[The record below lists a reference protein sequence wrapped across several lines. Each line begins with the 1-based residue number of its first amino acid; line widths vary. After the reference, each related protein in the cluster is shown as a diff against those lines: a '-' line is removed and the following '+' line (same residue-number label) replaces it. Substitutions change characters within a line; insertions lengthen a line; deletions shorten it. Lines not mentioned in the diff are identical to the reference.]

1 MIYIILILNKEKEE
15 YIMVL
20 KKCKECGTEVSSKG
34 ICPKCGKDQRNFFI
48 KHKVITFMLIVIFS
62 MVIIGINENKN
73 GELITT
79 GTEATQKYE
88 KLNLE
93 KFNKIETGMTY
104 EQVVAIIGEEGTVLS
119 ESEISNIKTIIYS
132 WYGKGSIGANA
143 NITFQNGKVISKA
156 QFGLK

>member
-1 MIYIILILNKEKEE
+1 
-15 YIMVL
+15 MVL

-79 GTEATQKYE
+79 GTEATQKHE

>member
-1 MIYIILILNKEKEE
+1 
-15 YIMVL
+15 MVL

-79 GTEATQKYE
+79 GTEATQKHE

-104 EQVVAIIGEEGTVLS
+104 EQVVTIIGEEGTVLS

>member
-1 MIYIILILNKEKEE
+1 
-15 YIMVL
+15 MVL

>member
-1 MIYIILILNKEKEE
+1 
-15 YIMVL
+15 MVL

-79 GTEATQKYE
+79 GTEATQKHE

-143 NITFQNGKVISKA
+143 NITFQNGKAISKA

>member
-1 MIYIILILNKEKEE
+1 
-15 YIMVL
+15 MVL

-79 GTEATQKYE
+79 GTEATQKHE

-104 EQVVAIIGEEGTVLS
+104 EQVVAIIGEEGTALS